1 MIPCERGR
9 HALWVGKG
17 LPHTSYTY
25 MYRHRETTLAP
36 SEPCVI
42 GHAFTITE
50 MYFRI
55 WKFEDSLAI
64 VIIYSCFDKPGYLDL
79 KLISLLAGPFN
90 TSNLICHLLKM
101 RALDSIAKKQAIPTV
116 VLFEIG

>member
-1 MIPCERGR
+1 
-9 HALWVGKG
+9 
-17 LPHTSYTY
+17 
-25 MYRHRETTLAP
+25 
-36 SEPCVI
+36 
-42 GHAFTITE
+42 

-55 WKFEDSLAI
+55 WKFEDSLEI

-101 RALDSIAKKQAIPTV
+101 RALDSIAKKRAIPTV
-116 VLFEIG
+116 VLFEIGWVVYTGGFGSSICISDSLECTICEVL